1 MKDCCS
7 FLLGMNSIE
16 FLIFVKLKVF
26 VVVVKVIVNFLNVLL
41 VIVKEVKVCGLKIKF
56 WWILLLIIVIWCF
69 WYKWLIVS
77 NFFFV

>member
-56 WWILLLIIVIWCF
+56 
-69 WYKWLIVS
+69 
-77 NFFFV
+77 